1 MIVCLYLIFPN
12 RDKSSKLPN
21 LYTLQN
27 TVPPS
32 SCLVEEVSAALQ
44 CAAGTPYSFP
54 LSTWAWW
61 VRLLCLFPGLSGK
74 SELLS
79 VLLSWMRFFGE
90 I

>member
-1 MIVCLYLIFPN
+1 MIICLYLIFPN

-32 SCLVEEVSAALQ
+32 SCLVEVSAALQ
-44 CAAGTPYSFP
+44 CAVRTPYSFP

-61 VRLLCLFPGLSGK
+61 VRPLCLFPVLSAK

-79 VLLSWMRFFGE
+79 VSLSWMRFFGE